1 MGAQVREFKLE
12 GCVVAY
18 NEGGII
24 SVASDRD
31 PADRLV
37 WTQADAEAA
46 ARVFRHLAP
55 GLARALR
62 DLASFARTRKCV
74 DQDPGAQE

>member
-1 MGAQVREFKLE
+1 MGVQAPEYKLE
-12 GCVVAY
+12 GCVAAY

-31 PADRLV
+31 PTDRLV

-55 GLARALR
+55 GLARALKE
-62 DLASFARTRKCV
+62 LASFARTRKYV
-74 DQDPGAQE
+74 DRNSEAQE